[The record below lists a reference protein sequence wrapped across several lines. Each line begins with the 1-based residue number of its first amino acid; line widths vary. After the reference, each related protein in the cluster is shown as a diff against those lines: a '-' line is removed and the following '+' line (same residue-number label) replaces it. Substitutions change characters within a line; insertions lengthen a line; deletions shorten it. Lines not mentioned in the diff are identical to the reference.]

1 MGHWPQAWAGGS
13 GDTIMMVAT
22 QPDVLVV
29 DDDVASC
36 DYLARALAQRGFAIT
51 IAHTASAARALAGEN
66 SPEFAVVELKIAG
79 ESGLKLISTLIRLD
93 PDTRIVVLTG
103 YGSIATAVEAI
114 KLGAY
119 YYLCKP
125 ANADEV
131 VAAFYQDAGDDDI
144 PLNTSP
150 MSLKRL
156 EWEQVARVLRE
167 HNGNISE
174 AARALSMH
182 RRTLQRKLAKH
193 PVRR

>member
-1 MGHWPQAWAGGS
+1 
-13 GDTIMMVAT
+13 MVASP

-29 DDDVASC
+29 DNDAALCSHLAVA
-36 DYLARALAQRGFAIT
+36 LARRGFAPVT
-51 IAHTASAARALAGEN
+51 AHTVSAARALASEN
-66 SPEFAVVELKIAG
+66 PPRFAVVELKIAG
-79 ESGLKLISTLIRLD
+79 ESGLKLVSALMGLD
-93 PDTRIVVLTG
+93 PHTRVVVLTG
-103 YGSIATAVEAI
+103 YGSIATAIEAI
-114 KLGAY
+114 KRGAV

-125 ANADEV
+125 ATADEV
-131 VAAFYQDAGDDDI
+131 VAAFYRDATDDGI

-156 EWEQVARVLRE
+156 EWEQVARVLSE

-193 PVRR
+193 PVKR

>member
-1 MGHWPQAWAGGS
+1 MES
-13 GDTIMMVAT
+13 EV
-22 QPDVLVV
+22 QPHVLVV
-29 DDDVASC
+29 DEDAASC
-36 DYLARALAQRGFAIT
+36 DYLARALASRGYAIKT
-51 IAHTASAARALAGEN
+51 AHTAGAARALAIEN
-66 SPEFAVVELKIAG
+66 PPEFAVVELKIAG
-79 ESGLKLISTLIRLD
+79 ESGLRLISALIGLD

-114 KLGAY
+114 KLGAV

-131 VAAFYQDAGDDDI
+131 VAAFYRQAGDDDS
-144 PLNTSP
+144 PLNASP

-156 EWEQVARVLRE
+156 EWEQVARVLCA

-182 RRTLQRKLAKH
+182 RRTLQRKLSKH
-193 PVRR
+193 PVTR

>member
-1 MGHWPQAWAGGS
+1 MAAPEL
-13 GDTIMMVAT
+13 
-22 QPDVLVV
+22 DVLVV

-36 DYLARALAQRGFAIT
+36 GHLARSLATRGFGVT
-51 IAHTASAARALAGEN
+51 VAHTVGAARALASKN
-66 SPEFAVVELKIAG
+66 PPEFAVVELNIAG
-79 ESGLKLISTLIRLD
+79 ESGLKLISDLIGLD
-93 PDTRIVVLTG
+93 SNTRIVVLTG
-103 YGSIATAVEAI
+103 YGSIATAVDAI
-114 KLGAY
+114 KLGAV

-131 VAAFYQDAGDDDI
+131 VVAFSHDASADDV
-144 PLNTSP
+144 PLSATP

-156 EWEQVARVLRE
+156 EWEQVARVLRDK
-167 HNGNISE
+167 NGNISE

>member
-1 MGHWPQAWAGGS
+1 
-13 GDTIMMVAT
+13 MVAT
-22 QPDVLVV
+22 PQLDVLVV
-29 DDDVASC
+29 DDDVVSC
-36 DYLARALAQRGFAIT
+36 DLLARALAQRGFAIT
-51 IAHTASAARALAGEN
+51 IAHTVSAARALASEN
-66 SPEFAVVELKIAG
+66 PPEFAVIELKIAD
-79 ESGLKLISTLIRLD
+79 ESGLKLLSTLIGLA

-119 YYLCKP
+119 HYLCKP

-131 VAAFYQDAGDDDI
+131 VAAFYHDAGDDDI

-156 EWEQVARVLRE
+156 EWEQVARVLRD

>member
-1 MGHWPQAWAGGS
+1 MESEVQS
-13 GDTIMMVAT
+13 
-22 QPDVLVV
+22 DVLVV
-29 DDDVASC
+29 DDDAAFC
-36 DYLARALAQRGFAIT
+36 DRLAGVLATRGYAVT
-51 IAHTASAARALAGEN
+51 TAHTAGAARALASEK
-66 SPEFAVVELKIAG
+66 PLEFAVVELKIAG
-79 ESGLKLISTLIRLD
+79 ESGLKLISTLIGLH

-114 KLGAY
+114 KLGAV

-131 VAAFYQDAGDDDI
+131 VAAFYHRAGDDIAMDA
-144 PLNTSP
+144 SP

-156 EWEQVARVLRE
+156 EWEQVARVLRA

-193 PVRR
+193 PVRC

>member
-1 MGHWPQAWAGGS
+1 M
-13 GDTIMMVAT
+13 
-22 QPDVLVV
+22 
-29 DDDVASC
+29 
-36 DYLARALAQRGFAIT
+36 
-51 IAHTASAARALAGEN
+51 
-66 SPEFAVVELKIAG
+66 VELKIAG
-79 ESGLKLISTLIRLD
+79 ESGLKLISTLVALD
-93 PDTRIVVLTG
+93 PDARIVVLTG

-114 KLGAY
+114 KLGAVD
-119 YYLCKP
+119 YLCKP
-125 ANADEV
+125 ADADQV
-131 VAAFYQDAGDDDI
+131 VAAFYHDAGDDDI

-156 EWEQVARVLRE
+156 EWEQVARVLCD